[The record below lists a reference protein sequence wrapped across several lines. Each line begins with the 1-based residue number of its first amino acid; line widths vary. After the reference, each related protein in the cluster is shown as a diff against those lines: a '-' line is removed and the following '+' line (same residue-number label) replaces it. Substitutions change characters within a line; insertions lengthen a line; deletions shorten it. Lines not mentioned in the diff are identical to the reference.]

1 MRAGFFRHIC
11 PTMQDTNPDKAPTR
25 DQAVFLDRF
34 EEIEVLRDQVE
45 RESGPNAPSL
55 TGLMIRT
62 FAG

>member
-1 MRAGFFRHIC
+1 
-11 PTMQDTNPDKAPTR
+11 MQDTNPDKAPTR
-25 DQAVFLDRF
+25 DQTVFLDRF